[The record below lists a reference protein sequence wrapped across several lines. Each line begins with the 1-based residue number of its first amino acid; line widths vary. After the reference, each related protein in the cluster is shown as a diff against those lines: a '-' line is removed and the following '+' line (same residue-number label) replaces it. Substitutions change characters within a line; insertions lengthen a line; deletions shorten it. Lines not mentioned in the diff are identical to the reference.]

1 MSLLSCKPVRA
12 LDLASEIECCAWL
25 DLQIIGHG
33 AHGEVATQVLTGL
46 PLAYMCG
53 AAYFSLFKMV
63 IFSYYQMVPK
73 ATDPVS
79 LLLNA
84 GQVCRFAAPLAYNFM
99 HVIRMNEVIPA
110 FPRTAS
116 LPPDTSQSPL
126 RCLIILQDEAVL
138 DVFMHTVKRSV
149 VLRSPSINLP
159 LLSGVLLLLLSG
171 FVCDAACCV
180 CRKQCLPSRWA
191 LPWTS

>member
-1 MSLLSCKPVRA
+1 MN
-12 LDLASEIECCAWL
+12 
-25 DLQIIGHG
+25 LQIIGHG

-99 HVIRMNEVIPA
+99 HVIRMNEVIL
-110 FPRTAS
+110 AS
-116 LPPDTSQSPL
+116 H
-126 RCLIILQDEAVL
+126 A
-138 DVFMHTVKRSV
+138 
-149 VLRSPSINLP
+149 
-159 LLSGVLLLLLSG
+159 LLLRRQIPAEPLALSVY
-171 FVCDAACCV
+171 FA
-180 CRKQCLPSRWA
+180 R
-191 LPWTS
+191 

>member
-1 MSLLSCKPVRA
+1 MK
-12 LDLASEIECCAWL
+12 
-25 DLQIIGHG
+25 LQIIGHG

-53 AAYFSLFKMV
+53 AAYYSLFKLV

-99 HVIRMNEVIPA
+99 HVIRMNEVVL
-110 FPRTAS
+110 AS
-116 LPPDTSQSPL
+116 HALSFANKYTTEPLAQSFCFA
-126 RCLIILQDEAVL
+126 R
-138 DVFMHTVKRSV
+138 
-149 VLRSPSINLP
+149 
-159 LLSGVLLLLLSG
+159 
-171 FVCDAACCV
+171 
-180 CRKQCLPSRWA
+180 
-191 LPWTS
+191 